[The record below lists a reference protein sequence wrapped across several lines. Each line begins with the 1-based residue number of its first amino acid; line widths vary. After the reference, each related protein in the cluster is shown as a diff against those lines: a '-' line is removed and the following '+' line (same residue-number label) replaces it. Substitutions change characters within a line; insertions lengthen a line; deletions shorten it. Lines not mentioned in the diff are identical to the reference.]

1 MSAPLVS
8 EPLLWSVPSFPQ
20 ELRLIIRLL
29 AQIDCGVSFDLLKAT
44 VDSLLALLG
53 WESEKGGERRGEGS
67 DLLLYVT

>member
-1 MSAPLVS
+1 VS

-53 WESEKGGERRGEGS
+53 WEREKGGERRGEGS
-67 DLLLYVT
+67 DLLLHVN

>member
-1 MSAPLVS
+1 MPLVS
-8 EPLLWSVPSFPQ
+8 EPLLWSLTPFPQ

-29 AQIDCGVSFDLLKAT
+29 AQIDCGVSFDLLKPT

-53 WESEKGGERRGEGS
+53 WESEKGGERSGEGS